1 MTMAI
6 APGRF
11 LDRYEIVSL
20 LGAGGMGEVYL
31 ALDTRLKRKVALKL
45 LPTRF
50 TQDTDQVGRFEQE
63 AYAAS
68 ALNHPNIVT
77 IYEIGQSGGV
87 HFMATELIEGQTL
100 RSLITKGKMTLHDV
114 LDIAAQIASAL
125 SAAHAAGIVHRDIKP
140 ENIMVR
146 PDGFVKVLDF
156 GLAKLTER
164 QIPKVGADVPTAPRM
179 TEPGTIMGTAQ
190 YLSPEQARGLEVDT
204 RTDIFSL
211 SVLLYELLT
220 GRVPFDGVT
229 TTDIILSIVDKE
241 PVSLSHHWP
250 QVPTELQWIVNK
262 GLRKDREMRYQTV
275 KDLAVDLKSLAE
287 ELDFKAKLSHSLPP
301 DVSSGGAITTKDE
314 KARVM
319 TGPPE
324 SGSGEPAAHRTSSA
338 EYLMA
343 EIKQHKRGISFMLAV
358 VTLAVA
364 ALVYF
369 LLGSD
374 VVDSVA
380 VLPFANVSTDPNAE
394 DLSDTITQSIFNS
407 LAQVPNLKV
416 KSRSSVLRFKGQEP
430 EAIGRELKAH
440 SVLSGEVSQRGE
452 RLTINLELIDV
463 LHSDIL
469 WREQY
474 KLKLTEAL
482 SVQEEVARE
491 ISEKLRLKLSGA
503 EKKRLE
509 AYQICLKGRSYWN
522 KRTKEDL
529 QQAIK
534 YFQQAADNDPKY
546 APAYAGLAD
555 CYNMLVA
562 YSAVPPKIAFPEAKV
577 AAEKAIAL
585 DGTLAEAHTSL
596 AYAKWRYD
604 WDWAGAE
611 SEFKQALDLDPGY
624 ASARQF
630 YAVFLASLGRT
641 AEAVEAARHT
651 QKLDPLSLIVNADL
665 ALVYY
670 LARQY
675 DLAIEQC
682 RHTLELDPNFFPAHR
697 YLGLAYEQKGMFA
710 EAITELN
717 QAARLSGGSAQMKA
731 TLGHG
736 YAAAGKRNEALKIL
750 NGLEETAR
758 QGYVSPYDIAT
769 VYNALG
775 DPNQT
780 FKWLDRALEERSGWL
795 VYLKVNPILDNLHSD
810 PRFKDLLQRIGLRS

>member
-1 MTMAI
+1 MIGQTI
-6 APGRF
+6 SHYKI
-11 LDRYEIVSL
+11 LEK
-20 LGAGGMGEVYL
+20 LGEGGMGVVYR
-31 ALDTRLKRKVALKL
+31 ALDTHLDRPVALKL
-45 LPTRF
+45 LPADKMADPERKKRF
-50 TQDTDQVGRFEQE
+50 VQE
-63 AYAAS
+63 AKAAS

-77 IYEIGQSGGV
+77 IYEIGHSGGV
-87 HFMATELIEGQTL
+87 HFIATELIEGQTL
-100 RSLITKGKMTLHDV
+100 RLLITKGKMILREA
-114 LDIAAQIASAL
+114 LDIAAQIANAL
-125 SAAHAAGIVHRDIKP
+125 NAAHAAGIVHRDIKP
-140 ENIMVR
+140 ENVMVR

-156 GLAKLTER
+156 GLAKLAER
-164 QIPKVGADVPTAPRM
+164 QVPKVDANTPTAFRM
-179 TEPGTIMGTAQ
+179 TEPGTIMGTAH
-190 YLSPEQARGLEVDT
+190 YLSPEQARGLEVDS

-220 GRVPFDGVT
+220 GRVPFEGVT
-229 TTDIILSIVDKE
+229 STDIILSIIEKE
-241 PVSLSHHWP
+241 PVPLSHHWP
-250 QVPTELQWIVNK
+250 RVPAELQWIVSK
-262 GLRKDREMRYQTV
+262 GLRKDRERRYQTV
-275 KDLAVDLKSLAE
+275 KDLAVDLKSLGE
-287 ELDFKAKLSHSLPP
+287 ELDFEAKRSHSQP
-301 DVSSGGAITTKDE
+301 SEISAGEATTTKDE
-314 KARVM
+314 KARIATEQPGFRREERAVVH
-319 TGPPE
+319 TI
-324 SGSGEPAAHRTSSA
+324 SSA
-338 EYLMA
+338 EFVFG
-343 EIKQHKRGISFMLAV
+343 EIKQHKRGISFVLAV
-358 VTLAVA
+358 MTLTIAT
-364 ALVYF
+364 LVYF
-369 LLGSD
+369 SFGSD

-380 VLPFANVSTDPNAE
+380 VMPFANASTDPNAE
-394 DLSDTITQSIFNS
+394 DLSDNVTQSIFNA

-416 KSRSSVLRFKGQEP
+416 KPQSSVLRLKGQEP

-463 LHSDIL
+463 LHDVIL

-474 KLKLTEAL
+474 KLKLTEVL
-482 SVQEEVARE
+482 SVQEQVARE

-509 AYQICLKGRSYWN
+509 AYQIYLKGRSYWN

-529 QQAIK
+529 QEAIK

-555 CYNMLVA
+555 CYNQLVA
-562 YSAVPPKIAFPEAKV
+562 YNVIPPKVAFPEAKV

-585 DGTLAEAHTSL
+585 DTTLAEAHASL
-596 AYAKWRYD
+596 AYEKWRYD

-611 SEFKQALDLDPGY
+611 SEFKRALGLDPSY

-630 YAVFLASLGRT
+630 YAIFLATLGRT

-651 QKLDPLSLIVNADL
+651 QKLDSLSLIVNADL

-697 YLGLAYEQKGMFA
+697 YLGLAYEQKGMFT
-710 EAITELN
+710 EAITELD
-717 QAARLSGGSAQMKA
+717 QAARLSGGSAQMRA

-736 YAAAGKRNEALKIL
+736 YAAAGRRNEALKIL
-750 NGLEETAR
+750 NGLEEMAK
-758 QGYVSPYDIAT
+758 QAYVSPYDIAT
-769 VYNALG
+769 IYNALG
-775 DPNQT
+775 DQNQA

-810 PRFKDLLQRIGLRS
+810 PRFQALLQRIGFKS

>member
-1 MTMAI
+1 
-6 APGRF
+6 
-11 LDRYEIVSL
+11 
-20 LGAGGMGEVYL
+20 
-31 ALDTRLKRKVALKL
+31 
-45 LPTRF
+45 
-50 TQDTDQVGRFEQE
+50 
-63 AYAAS
+63 
-68 ALNHPNIVT
+68 
-77 IYEIGQSGGV
+77 
-87 HFMATELIEGQTL
+87 MATELIEGQTL
-100 RSLITKGKMTLHDV
+100 RQLITKGKMTLREV

-140 ENIMVR
+140 ENIIVR

-156 GLAKLTER
+156 GLAKLTEH
-164 QIPKVGADVPTAPRM
+164 QVTKVGPDVPTAPRM
-179 TEPGTIMGTAQ
+179 TDPGTIMGTAQ
-190 YLSPEQARGLEVDT
+190 YFSPEQARGLEVDT

-229 TTDIILSIVDKE
+229 TTDIILSIVEKE
-241 PVSLSHHWP
+241 PVSLSRHWP
-250 QVPTELQWIVNK
+250 QIPAELQRMVSK

-275 KDLAVDLKSLAE
+275 KDLAVDLKILGE
-287 ELDFKAKLSHSLPP
+287 ELDFKAKLSRSLTP
-301 DVSSGGAITTKDE
+301 DVSGEEAITTKDE
-314 KARVM
+314 TAWMVTR
-319 TGPPE
+319 PPE
-324 SGSGEPAAHRTSSA
+324 SGSGERAATHTTSSA
-338 EYLMA
+338 EYLIG
-343 EIKQHKRGISFMLAV
+343 EIKRHRRSISFMLAV
-358 VTLAVA
+358 MTLAIA
-364 ALVYF
+364 ALVY
-369 LLGSD
+369 LSRATD

-380 VLPFANVSTDPNAE
+380 VLPFANVSTDPNAQ
-394 DLSDTITQSIFNS
+394 DLSDNITQSIFNS

-463 LHSDIL
+463 LHGDIL

-474 KLKLTEAL
+474 KLKLTEAF

-509 AYQICLKGRSYWN
+509 AYQICLRGRSYWN

-534 YFQQAADNDPKY
+534 YFQQAADSDPKY

-562 YSAVPPKIAFPEAKV
+562 YNAVPPKIAFPEAKV

-630 YAVFLASLGRT
+630 YAVFLASLGHT
-641 AEAVEAARHT
+641 AEAVDAARHT

-697 YLGLAYEQKGMFA
+697 YLGLAYEQKGMFE
-710 EAITELN
+710 EAITELD

-731 TLGHG
+731 TLAHG
-736 YAAAGKRNEALKIL
+736 YAAAGSRNEALKIL
-750 NGLEETAR
+750 NGLEETAK
-758 QGYVSPYDIAT
+758 QAYVSPYDIAT

-775 DPNQT
+775 DPNQA
-780 FKWLDRALEERSGWL
+780 FRWLDRALEERSGWL

-810 PRFKDLLQRIGLRS
+810 PRFKELLQRIGLKS